1 MLGTLLWDPDRG
13 APRPLHAHSIQKIY
27 PGKRTPNSVCEVCKQ
42 KSRDLDALGS
52 REVKV
57 GVSECG

>member
-1 MLGTLLWDPDRG
+1 MGPS
-13 APRPLHAHSIQKIY
+13 PLHAHSIQKLS
-27 PGKRTPNSVCEVCKQ
+27 RQETPNSVCEVCKQ